1 MVEGDGYY
9 YPDENAPDDI
19 APYREQEA
27 NPDKFVFEIGL
38 VMAGAISAGSYTAGV
53 LDYLFEALDAWEKA
67 KSDPTVPQHK
77 VRIRV
82 IAGASAGGMNAA
94 IAAGALRY
102 DFPHL
107 RPGTDPATL
116 NNPFY
121 TAWVKAISIDK
132 LLEDNDLKQS
142 GIVTSLLDCS
152 VLQQITDSALNYTA
166 PEINRPWLSDRVR
179 YIFTQTSLRGI
190 PYYVPMSGN
199 SGSGMVMTLHKTWRS
214 FSVEYP
220 GQKAFK
226 RRPDD
231 VRLNASVIHK
241 TSHADWAGLGNAAL
255 GSGAFP
261 LALAPRA
268 EDRMLSDL
276 AWRFVVTYKSE
287 KGESGIRQLQPAW
300 PGKPQPPT
308 SWKEYI
314 VDGGMM
320 DNEPLELA
328 RVEMAG
334 LNNMNP
340 RRGNQA
346 CRAVVMVDPFPQTSD
361 ISSADPE
368 TPFMLL
374 NCLKG
379 LLPTAREQLRYNAED
394 LTLAMDEKVYSRFLI
409 APVRSEN
416 NSVLNV
422 NDEAIACGSLGG
434 FGGFL
439 SEEYRHHDYMLGRRN
454 CQQFLRA
461 YFSLAID
468 NPLFGAGGHNVP
480 IVGNRGEYPIIPLV
494 GSPPTEP
501 LPVWPQRY
509 INLTEL
515 TDKIDERAKKVVK
528 TFFSAPKP
536 EGASKKG
543 RFLSWCL
550 TRLLYVR
557 QIRMKAIDPLMNY
570 IKSDLRKRN
579 LPFNES

>member
-1 MVEGDGYY
+1 MAYSF
-9 YPDENAPDDI
+9 PDQNVPDDI
-19 APYREQEA
+19 APYREQEVD
-27 NPDKFVFEIGL
+27 PDNFVFEIGL

-67 KSDPTVPQHK
+67 KSDPNVPQHK

-107 RPGTDPATL
+107 RPGTDPRTL

-121 TAWVKAISIDK
+121 TAWVKDISIDK
-132 LLEDNDLKQS
+132 LLEDNDLRQS
-142 GIVTSLLDCS
+142 GIVTSLLDCT
-152 VLQQITDSALNYTA
+152 VLQQITDRALNYTA
-166 PEINRPWLSDRVR
+166 PEVTRPWLSERVR

-190 PYYVPMSGN
+190 PYYVPMLGN
-199 SGSGMVMTLHKTWRS
+199 NGNGMTMTLHKTWRS

-220 GQKAFK
+220 GQNTFK

-231 VRLNASVIHK
+231 VRLNASVPHK
-241 TSHADWAGLGNAAL
+241 TSHAEWAELGNAAL

-268 EDRMLSDL
+268 EDRMLTDL
-276 AWRFVVTYKSE
+276 TYRFVVTSE
-287 KGESGIRQLQPAW
+287 PGSDTPCVRQLQPTW
-300 PGKPQPPT
+300 PGKPAPPT

-334 LNNMNP
+334 LNNHNP
-340 RRGNQA
+340 REGCKAR
-346 CRAVVMVDPFPQTSD
+346 RAVVMVDPFPQTNNIDS
-361 ISSADPE
+361 PE
-368 TPFMLL
+368 PERPFTLL
-374 NCLKG
+374 NSLKG
-379 LLPTAREQLRYNAED
+379 LFPTVLEQLRFNVED
-394 LTLAMDEKVYSRFLI
+394 LTLAIDEKVYSRFLI
-409 APVRSEN
+409 APVRSQDN
-416 NSVLNV
+416 QVLDV
-422 NDEAIACGSLGG
+422 NDRAIACGSLGG

-439 SEEYRHHDYMLGRRN
+439 SEEYRHHDFMLGRRN

-461 YFSLAID
+461 YFSLPQD
-468 NPLFGAGGHNVP
+468 NPLFKAGGHNIP
-480 IVGNRGEYPIIPLV
+480 IVGNDEFPIIPLV

-509 INLTEL
+509 INLQEL
-515 TDKIDERAKKVVK
+515 TDKIDERAEKVVK
-528 TFFSAPKP
+528 TFANAPKP
-536 EGASKKG
+536 PPKPDESPKK
-543 RFLSWCL
+543 RDYFLVL
-550 TRLLYVR
+550 LKYLLYTR
-557 QIRMKAIDPLMNY
+557 WIRMKAITPLMDY
-570 IKSDLRKRN
+570 IKKDLRCRN
-579 LPFNES
+579 LPFKES